1 MRLARLLAVF
11 AVLAALPA
19 RAEDDDEKPLPT
31 HGTHAVEAGGPAAGG
46 ALPIEAGVALG
57 SAPAAGEGRVSK
69 PRETL
74 PIILRP
80 PANAAPGTY
89 QVTGLDGPL
98 NIQGVAT
105 WNANSG
111 PTPGTSCRP
120 RPPRDISIGA
130 RIHNNPQP
138 GKYIIDSTPKTSDR
152 EFCAAVG
159 FGGRNSCPLG
169 PEMSPERIS
178 CELHMMGV
186 DPATGQGGP
195 HWMFVGAGTIK
206 RHNTNPFLGV
216 VHLSGAGGGTAYVCT
231 NRQPIVCAT
240 VKVP

>member
-1 MRLARLLAVF
+1 MTR
-11 AVLAALPA
+11 LAALAALALLAAPV
-19 RAEDDDEKPLPT
+19 RADPEEEKPEPT
-31 HGTHAVEAGGPAAGG
+31 HGTHAVEAGEISAGA
-46 ALPIEAGVALG
+46 ALPIEASGVAIG
-57 SAPAAGEGRVSK
+57 SGAAAGETVSK

-80 PANAAPGTY
+80 PANAAPGSY
-89 QVTGLDGPL
+89 QVTGLDGPM

-111 PTPGTSCRP
+111 PTPGTSCKP
-120 RPPRDISIGA
+120 RPPADISIGA

-138 GKYIIDSTPKTSDR
+138 GKYIIDSTPKTCDR
-152 EFCAAVG
+152 AFCAAVG
-159 FGGRNSCPLG
+159 FAGRNCCPMG
-169 PEMSPERIS
+169 PEGSAERVS

-216 VHLSGAGGGTAYVCT
+216 VHLMGPGGGTAYVCT
-231 NRQPIVCAT
+231 NRQPVVCAT